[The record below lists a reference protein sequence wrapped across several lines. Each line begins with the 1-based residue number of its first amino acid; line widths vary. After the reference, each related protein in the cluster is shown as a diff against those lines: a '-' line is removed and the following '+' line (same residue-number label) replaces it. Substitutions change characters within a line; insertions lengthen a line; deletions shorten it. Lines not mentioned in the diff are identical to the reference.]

1 MTTTRRGR
9 SLLVAAWWITR
20 RSSSSGCAGLI
31 WRCGSPKQVINYSAR
46 PHLTRAGYCADSA
59 AARPPTRGRAPDLGQ
74 RGAVGGGEP
83 GACPAAA
90 ALPALDDDDPPR
102 RGRAE
107 GNRFR
112 P

>member
-74 RGAVGGGEP
+74 RGAVGEGEP

-90 ALPALDDDDPPR
+90 DLPALHDALRPPPGPAQGHWLR
-102 RGRAE
+102 
-107 GNRFR
+107 
-112 P
+112 